1 MITERVQNLFDFI
14 DWLHSQTEYFLS
26 QQQLV
31 DELNEIRA
39 EQNKLSST
47 KHFKDREKFDSLQRE
62 LLEKFAVV
70 ETRIINPIYEK
81 IKFYDVTDISTPIVN
96 LKALED
102 LLHLKNNYD
111 EQDLIKIQ
119 KAKNQYIIYRV
130 KTHWQPY
137 FSFQL
142 FFSDLDRELYEYFKF
157 FEQDNEVEYIS
168 TKTVKAESLED
179 LVMQFTGRKNLTNKP
194 EPVANGVSVKASL
207 KPEVIEPLFNI
218 LKDFFE
224 KEQQDS
230 FKTILETFE
239 NSPEKLL
246 FKANG
251 NRLADTFKRLIET
264 DLITGMQ
271 KKDLINFVAAN
282 FTFFYRGEVKE
293 FKIKTL
299 EQTISEDTNPC
310 KKPIIDIVKGEV
322 IRNSNYL

>member
-39 EQNKLSST
+39 EQNKLSPT

-194 EPVANGVSVKASL
+194 EATTDSLSNLICHEKGPEIVESIKVRFKNIQGKRLKLLLIALQNLGLLPKNRIAAKFHKLCKAEFNWDVGSYNAMNKYDHNEIYD
-207 KPEVIEPLFNI
+207 KPEIDEITEYL
-218 LKDFFE
+218 
-224 KEQQDS
+224 
-230 FKTILETFE
+230 KTI
-239 NSPEKLL
+239 
-246 FKANG
+246 
-251 NRLADTFKRLIET
+251 
-264 DLITGMQ
+264 
-271 KKDLINFVAAN
+271 
-282 FTFFYRGEVKE
+282 
-293 FKIKTL
+293 
-299 EQTISEDTNPC
+299 
-310 KKPIIDIVKGEV
+310 IDQ
-322 IRNSNYL
+322 